1 MFRKNRGFTFTELLV
16 GVAALAIVLGAVI
29 PGYGMFT
36 PGFGQS
42 REKSR
47 EAEVKSNIHS
57 IQIGLERYAV
67 DSGGI
72 YPLILYGGDATDTFA
87 TSRSYIDYPPIDFP
101 DYVPFRGDY
110 DALLEYGYL
119 AQYPR
124 NPFLEDYDIEQ
135 FGKILTNPGENGF
148 EQGLEHMLGRVN
160 IWARPRDRSKEYIR
174 RDVGGEPG
182 NLMWDISEG
191 QRHAPW
197 PIIVVPTPVTSPTG
211 FINPKPGVFFE
222 NAGTFNDDFQF
233 WLTPGNFY
241 YYALFD
247 GIGNYSSFVDTD
259 GDGFGDIEYPIQ
271 GAVIGFKL
279 AGYGFIRNPGQDV
292 YNLFGDYPERSLFTL
307 NEPARSLNDISDVY
321 VGPDGRR
328 DGVIIVVDGGGT
340 YRGPQSRGN
349 IRGGR

>member
-1 MFRKNRGFTFTELLV
+1 MFRNNKGFTFTELLI
-16 GVAALAIVLGAVI
+16 GVSVLAIAIGAVI

-36 PGFGQS
+36 PGFGTS
-42 REKSR
+42 RQEAR
-47 EAEVKSNIHS
+47 EAQVKSNIHT
-57 IQIGLERYAV
+57 IQIALERYAV
-67 DSGGI
+67 DTGGE

-101 DYVPFRGDY
+101 DYIPYRGDY

-124 NPFLEDYDIEQ
+124 NPFLSDYNVEQ

-160 IWARPRDRSKEYIR
+160 IWSRPRDRSREYIR

-197 PIIVVPTPVTSPTG
+197 PIMVVPEPVKSPTG
-211 FINPKPGVFFE
+211 YVNPKPGVFFQ
-222 NAGTFNDDFQF
+222 NAKTFNDDFQF

-241 YYALFD
+241 YYAIFD
-247 GIGNYSSFVDTD
+247 GIGTYSSFVDTD
-259 GDGFGDIEYPIQ
+259 GDGLGNIEFPIQ
-271 GAVIGFKL
+271 GAVIGYHL
-279 AGYGFIRNPGQDV
+279 AGYGSIRNPGQDL
-292 YNLFGDYPERSLFTL
+292 YNLFGDYSAWSLSTL
-307 NEPARSLNDISDVY
+307 NDPADKDYGMY

-328 DGVIIVVDGGGT
+328 DGVIIRVSDRST
-340 YRGPQSRGN
+340 HYQ
-349 IRGGR
+349 